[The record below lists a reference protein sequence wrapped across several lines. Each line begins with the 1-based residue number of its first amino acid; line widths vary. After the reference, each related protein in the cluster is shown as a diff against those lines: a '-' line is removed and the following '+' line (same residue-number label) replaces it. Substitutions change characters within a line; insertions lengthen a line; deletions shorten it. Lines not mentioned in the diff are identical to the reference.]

1 MLTLLVMVVDGGP
14 GGAGGDGLLM
24 LELLVMTMVH
34 GGAGEPPSFSLD
46 AFGAK
51 ASWEL

>member
-1 MLTLLVMVVDGGP
+1 MVVD
-14 GGAGGDGLLM
+14 GGAGGDGVLM

-34 GGAGEPPSFSLD
+34 GGAGELPSFSLD
-46 AFGAK
+46 AFGAR

>member
-14 GGAGGDGLLM
+14 AGDGVLM
-24 LELLVMTMVH
+24 LEWLVMTMVR
-34 GGAGEPPSFSLD
+34 GGADEPPSFSLD

-51 ASWEL
+51 ALWEL